1 MNTSRTF
8 SFNSN
13 EGLNYTVRCV
23 VGNRNYIVISINK
36 NPVVINTYKT
46 IYEAVKDPQNLMIII
61 DLLRLI
67 KEYKGSSLTNKI

>member
-8 SFNSN
+8 RFNSN

-36 NPVVINTYKT
+36 NPLVINTYKT
-46 IYEAVKDPQNLMIII
+46 IYEAVKDRQNLMIIM
-61 DLLRLI
+61 DLLGLI
-67 KEYKGSSLTNKI
+67 KEYKGTPLINKI

>member
-1 MNTSRTF
+1 MNTSKTF

-36 NPVVINTYKT
+36 NPVVINTYNT
-46 IYEAVKDPQNLMIII
+46 IYEAIKDTQNLMIII

-67 KEYKGSSLTNKI
+67 KEYNGSSLTNKI